1 MRQWLAQDER
11 RRRWLGALA
20 LYAVSTVVFFVF
32 AKPERLTVH
41 TPYNHFALLAESWLQ
56 GRLDLG
62 GPPPSYAGMNDFAQ
76 VGERWYVPFPP
87 FPAVLMLPW
96 VWLAGSAVGVRDGQL
111 FLWLAGVAPAVLFLV
126 LEKLSRLS
134 LSPRSTWENWALGAL
149 FAFGSVYFF
158 TAEQGTVWFAAHVVG
173 AGLFALFLLF
183 ALDAERPLLAG
194 LVLGLGFLT
203 RTPLIFAAVL
213 FGLEALR
220 VCSRS
225 VSTPPP
231 PDRALD
237 SSADL
242 ARTQESARPPE
253 IAETDAIGK
262 RLAAWWA
269 RLDKRRLLILYLKF
283 SVPLLICVGIAM
295 WHNHARFGSVSEVGY
310 RFLKVRWAARM
321 ERWGLF
327 HYHYLAR
334 NLGVVLTGLPYLS
347 KAGAAPFQINV
358 HGLALWF
365 TTPIY
370 LWLLAPSRLV
380 SAAAGQLRRTLWIA
394 VGCVAIWTLLY
405 QNTGWQQFG
414 QRFSNDY
421 SPLLFVL
428 LAINGQRFG
437 WLFRAA
443 CVWAIVVNGFGAW
456 TFDKPQYRGYYV
468 FNPSEYYQP
477 D

>member
-1 MRQWLAQDER
+1 MRHWFAQDAR
-11 RRRWLGALA
+11 RRRWLGALL
-20 LYAVSTVVFFVF
+20 LYAVSTLVFFVF
-32 AKPERLTVH
+32 AKPERLTLH

-62 GPPPSYAGMNDFAQ
+62 GPPPAYAGMNDFAQ
-76 VGERWYVPFPP
+76 FGDRWYIPFPP

-96 VWLAGSAVGVRDGQL
+96 VWLAGSAAGVRDGQV
-111 FLWLAGVAPAVLFLV
+111 FLWLAGVAPAALFLA

-134 LSPRSTWENWALGAL
+134 LSARSTLENLALAAL

-183 ALDAERPLLAG
+183 AIDAERPFLAG
-194 LVLGLGFLT
+194 LVLGLAFLT

-220 VCSRS
+220 VCSRPEPG
-225 VSTPPP
+225 PPP
-231 PDRALD
+231 ALA
-237 SSADL
+237 SPEGELSVAQEPL
-242 ARTQESARPPE
+242 RSEAARSES
-253 IAETDAIGK
+253 TGK
-262 RLAAWWA
+262 RVAAWWA
-269 RLDKRRLLILYLKF
+269 ALDKRRLLVLCAQF
-283 SVPLLICVGIAM
+283 SAPLLICVGIAM
-295 WHNHARFGSVSEVGY
+295 WHNYARFGSVSEVGY

-327 HYHYLAR
+327 NYHYLAR
-334 NLGVVLTGLPYLS
+334 NLGMLLTGLPYVS
-347 KAGAAPFQINV
+347 KGGLVPFQINL

-370 LWLLAPSRLV
+370 LWLLAPAKLV
-380 SAAAGQLRRTLWIA
+380 SADARQLRRGLWIA

-421 SPLLFVL
+421 APLLFVL